1 MIKPKKEI
9 LRAINSVVRSVVPD
23 ARVILY
29 GSQARGDAGQD
40 SDWDILVILNK
51 SRIAPDDYNK
61 VMDPLYELGWEN
73 GHHFSVKLYSTTE
86 WMKRSFTLFYKN
98 VEREGILL

>member
-1 MIKPKKEI
+1 MIKSKGAI
-9 LRAINSVVRSVVPD
+9 LRAINSNVRSLMPY
-23 ARVILY
+23 ASVILY
-29 GSQARGDAGQD
+29 GSQARGDSGPD

-51 SRIAPDDYNK
+51 SRIEPDDYNK
-61 VMDPLYELGWEN
+61 VMYPLYELGWEN

>member
-1 MIKPKKEI
+1 MIKSKGAI
-9 LRAINSVVRSVVPD
+9 LRAINSTVRSVMPD
-23 ARVILY
+23 ASVILY
-29 GSQARGDAGQD
+29 GSQARGDSGPD

-51 SRIAPDDYNK
+51 SRIEPDDYNK
-61 VMDPLYELGWEN
+61 VMYPLYELGWEN